1 MKRRILP
8 LALVLGVIGC
18 AQAAEYT
25 DVNRTASQISFTYKQ
40 LGQRVY
46 GTFGDFEGTLS
57 FDTQKPES
65 GHALLKIQLA
75 SIDAGSPDA
84 NDELQ
89 RASWF
94 DTATYPVGVYES
106 TAVKALGDNRF
117 NISGNLTIKGTTRP
131 VAVNVVLKEL
141 DGIGVFDG
149 EFILRRG
156 DFRIGE
162 GEWPATAWCPTTST
176 SSSRWSRPSV
186 SARTAW
192 PRPRS
197 RSPRPSP
204 AACPG

>member
-8 LALVLGVIGC
+8 LALVLGVIGW

-162 GEWPATAWCPTTST
+162 GEWAGN
-176 SSSRWSRPSV
+176 SV
-186 SARTAW
+186 VSDDINIKFKMVAPQR
-192 PRPRS
+192 
-197 RSPRPSP
+197 
-204 AACPG
+204 

>member
-8 LALVLGVIGC
+8 LVLVLGAIGC

-57 FDTQKPES
+57 FDTQKPER
-65 GHALLKIQLA
+65 GHALLKILLA

-149 EFILRRG
+149 EFILKRG

-162 GEWPATAWCPTTST
+162 GEWAGN
-176 SSSRWSRPSV
+176 SV
-186 SARTAW
+186 VSDDINIKFKMVAPQR
-192 PRPRS
+192 
-197 RSPRPSP
+197 
-204 AACPG
+204 

>member
-1 MKRRILP
+1 MGIHPFFAERGMKRRILP
-8 LALVLGVIGC
+8 LVLVLGVIGC

-117 NISGNLTIKGTTRP
+117 NISGTLTIKGTTRP

-149 EFILRRG
+149 EFILKRG

-162 GEWPATAWCPTTST
+162 GEWAGN
-176 SSSRWSRPSV
+176 SV
-186 SARTAW
+186 VSDDINIKFKMVAPQR
-192 PRPRS
+192 
-197 RSPRPSP
+197 
-204 AACPG
+204 

>member
-1 MKRRILP
+1 MGIHPFFAERGMKRRILP
-8 LALVLGVIGC
+8 LVLVLGAIGC

-131 VAVNVVLKEL
+131 VGVNVVLKEL

-149 EFILRRG
+149 EFILKRG

-162 GEWPATAWCPTTST
+162 GEWAGN
-176 SSSRWSRPSV
+176 SV
-186 SARTAW
+186 VSDDINIKFKMVAPQR
-192 PRPRS
+192 
-197 RSPRPSP
+197 
-204 AACPG
+204 

>member
-1 MKRRILP
+1 MFTS
-8 LALVLGVIGC
+8 AH
-18 AQAAEYT
+18 AAEYI

-57 FDTQKPES
+57 FDTQQPEA

-94 DTATYPVGVYES
+94 DTATFPVGVYES
-106 TAVKALGDNRF
+106 TAVTPLGDNRF
-117 NISGNLTIKGTTRP
+117 KISGNLTIKGTTRP
-131 VAVNVVLKEL
+131 VAVDVVLKEQS
-141 DGIGVFDG
+141 GIGVFDG
-149 EFILRRG
+149 EFILKRG

-162 GEWPATAWCPTTST
+162 GEWAGN
-176 SSSRWSRPSV
+176 SV
-186 SARTAW
+186 VSNDINIKFKMVAPQR
-192 PRPRS
+192 
-197 RSPRPSP
+197 
-204 AACPG
+204 

>member
-1 MKRRILP
+1 MGIHPFFAERGMKRRILP
-8 LALVLGVIGC
+8 LVLVLGAIGC

-149 EFILRRG
+149 EFILKRG

-162 GEWPATAWCPTTST
+162 GEWAGN
-176 SSSRWSRPSV
+176 SV
-186 SARTAW
+186 VSDDINIKFKMVAPQR
-192 PRPRS
+192 
-197 RSPRPSP
+197 
-204 AACPG
+204 

>member
-8 LALVLGVIGC
+8 LVLVLGAIGC
-18 AQAAEYT
+18 SQAAEYT

-106 TAVKALGDNRF
+106 TAVKALG
-117 NISGNLTIKGTTRP
+117 I
-131 VAVNVVLKEL
+131 
-141 DGIGVFDG
+141 
-149 EFILRRG
+149 
-156 DFRIGE
+156 
-162 GEWPATAWCPTTST
+162 TAST
-176 SSSRWSRPSV
+176 S
-186 SARTAW
+186 
-192 PRPRS
+192 
-197 RSPRPSP
+197 
-204 AACPG
+204 AAT

>member
-1 MKRRILP
+1 MKPRIY
-8 LALVLGVIGC
+8 LAILLGFFTS
-18 AQAAEYT
+18 AQAVEYT

-46 GTFGDFEGTLS
+46 GTFGEFEGTLS
-57 FDTQKPES
+57 FDTQKPEA

-106 TAVKALGDNRF
+106 TGVTALGDNRF
-117 NISGNLTIKGTTRP
+117 KISGNLTIKGTTRP
-131 VAVNVVLKEL
+131 VTVDVVLKEQR
-141 DGIGVFDG
+141 GIGVFDG
-149 EFILRRG
+149 EFILKRG

-162 GEWPATAWCPTTST
+162 GEWAGN
-176 SSSRWSRPSV
+176 SV
-186 SARTAW
+186 VSNDINIKFKMVAPQR
-192 PRPRS
+192 
-197 RSPRPSP
+197 
-204 AACPG
+204 